1 MARPSQGSMS
11 VILAPF
17 SKNENSETSSVRFVT
32 LRHPRTKQPVLYG
45 LSNSNK
51 TNSKENN
58 GHNSNGNSDN
68 IQFLEV
74 QSINEEY
81 GAWAIGE
88 NILGGTR
95 SSAHLC
101 TPFDPL
107 MVILP
112 YLIIGKERNMVVPL
126 EDLVHDVLTEE
137 DNESDEKIE
146 SGCFSIIDELLQSS
160 IVSNRLHKIADSV
173 GSKDLNVWKW
183 NEEKSLN
190 FLSAKV
196 IKLEKRLQLNKS
208 SIADDGSVD
217 IGYTARSTTAKRADT
232 GSVDQRYLRLACEIV
247 SDYLPESFSL
257 KLATKLNI
265 NLKESQTL
273 TPLAKKAKLDNPV
286 STGPLDDYTKGK
298 KPLSSQTKKAELTAK
313 QKAASRACVGTK
325 SIASFFSK
333 K

>member
-1 MARPSQGSMS
+1 MARPAQGSMS
-11 VILAPF
+11 LILAPF
-17 SKNENSETSSVRFVT
+17 SNKQNSDSSIRFVT
-32 LRHPRTKQPVLYG
+32 LRHPRTKLPVLYG
-45 LSNSNK
+45 VSNSNCVSSEK
-51 TNSKENN
+51 CN
-58 GHNSNGNSDN
+58 GHEVDDRRGNN
-68 IQFLEV
+68 LQFLEV

-107 MVILP
+107 MIILP
-112 YLIIGKERNMVVPL
+112 YLMIGKERNMVVPL
-126 EDLVHDVLTEE
+126 EDLIHDVLTEE
-137 DNESDEKIE
+137 DQDSNEKIE
-146 SGCFSIIDELLQSS
+146 SSSSIIDELLKSN
-160 IVSNRLHKIADSV
+160 IVTNRLHKIADSV

-183 NEEKSLN
+183 NEDKSLS

-196 IKLEKRLQLNKS
+196 IRLEKRLQLNKS
-208 SIADDGSVD
+208 SIADDGGVD
-217 IGYTARSTTAKRADT
+217 IGYTARNNTTKRLNADR
-232 GSVDQRYLRLACEIV
+232 VDQRYLRLAWEIM
-247 SDYLPESFSL
+247 SDYLPESLSQ
-257 KLATKLNI
+257 KLAQKLNI
-265 NLKESQTL
+265 NLNESQAL

-298 KPLSSQTKKAELTAK
+298 KPLSNQAKKAEPTAK
-313 QKAASRACVGTK
+313 QKAASRACAGTK